1 MDDIR
6 KRIEEIEFLPT
17 LPHIVGEL
25 MMVIEDP
32 MSSASDLARHMDPS
46 IMSEVLKVANSAYFG
61 RNSFRRIG
69 TIEQA
74 VATIG
79 YSGLSYIVL
88 QMPFASATNGPET
101 LFDRKAYVRHSLT
114 SGILAKT
121 VSTVFSL
128 GDENQAYIS
137 GMLHDVGVIIM
148 YQYFKEEWQRMNTL
162 MEQEHLTRL
171 AAEKEVFSLDHA
183 HVGAILLHKWDIP
196 ETISEA
202 VRLHHS
208 PTEIG
213 DNENAYVTYLANV
226 LAKNVDLD
234 NLGDFDSFFKE
245 QRDLLQSEMP
255 DRYLLKHQV
264 EMFETAFDF
273 LKGIERFF
281 GAPSEDE
288 DDQSSGS

>member
-1 MDDIR
+1 MEDIR
-6 KRIEEIEFLPT
+6 KKIEQIEFLPT
-17 LPHIVGEL
+17 LPHVVGEL
-25 MMVIEDP
+25 MTIIEDP

-46 IMSEVLKVANSAYFG
+46 IMGEVLKVANSAYFG

-88 QMPFASATNGPET
+88 QMPFASAMQGREA
-101 LFDRKAYVRHSLT
+101 LFDRKAFVRHSLT

-121 VSTVFSL
+121 FSTVFSL

-137 GMLHDVGVIIM
+137 GMLHDVGVVVM
-148 YQYFKEEWQRMNTL
+148 FQYFKEEWQRMNAL
-162 MEQEHLTRL
+162 IEREHISRL
-171 AAEKEVFSLDHA
+171 AAEREVFSFDHA
-183 HVGAILLHKWDIP
+183 HVGAILLEKWDIP
-196 ETISEA
+196 QTISEA

-226 LAKNVDLD
+226 LAKSVDLD
-234 NLGDFDSFFKE
+234 NIGDFDSFFKQ

-264 EMFETAFDF
+264 DMFETAFEF

>member
-6 KRIEEIEFLPT
+6 KRIEQIEFLPT
-17 LPHIVGEL
+17 LPHVVGEL
-25 MMVIEDP
+25 MTIIEDP

-46 IMSEVLKVANSAYFG
+46 IMGEVLKVANSAYFG

-79 YSGLSYIVL
+79 YSGLSYIIL
-88 QMPFASATNGPET
+88 QMPFASTMKGQEAG
-101 LFDRKAYVRHSLT
+101 FDRKAFVRHSLAT
-114 SGILAKT
+114 GILAKT

-128 GDENQAYIS
+128 GDENQVYIS
-137 GMLHDVGVIIM
+137 GMLHDIGAIVIF
-148 YQYFKEEWQRMNTL
+148 QYFKEEWQRMNAL
-162 MEQEHLTRL
+162 MEREHITRL
-171 AAEKEVFSLDHA
+171 AAEREVFSFDHA
-183 HVGAILLHKWDIP
+183 HEGAILLQKWDIP
-196 ETISEA
+196 AAISEA

-208 PTEIG
+208 PTEIR

-234 NLGDFDSFFKE
+234 SLGDFDSFFKE

-264 EMFETAFDF
+264 ELFETAFEF

-288 DDQSSGS
+288 DDKSSGS